1 MFIFISEMSTMK
13 FLFLLLLRNAFIVYL
28 FKGNVRF
35 HSNDGIN
42 SKTPPPPPLSSSTSP
57 DAKNR
62 PVSPR
67 VEEFQKKM
75 REKTPIGKLG
85 SLHPIEKFV

>member
-1 MFIFISEMSTMK
+1 MF
-13 FLFLLLLRNAFIVYL
+13 V

-35 HSNDGIN
+35 HSHDGIN
-42 SKTPPPPPLSSSTSP
+42 SPPPPPLSSSTSP
-57 DAKNR
+57 DAHKR

-67 VEEFQKKM
+67 LEEFQKKM

-85 SLHPIEKFV
+85 SLHPIEKFLFD